1 MKQTNFKEAQFFVE
15 ESRKLGQE
23 SLSGPGSSVI
33 NANEVTNLIKETI
46 KEYNIKSILDL
57 GCGDWNWLQHIALKD
72 IEYQGWD
79 ADMDM
84 IIQNQFNHGKNN
96 INFYVKDIV
105 QDHYPDVDLIICR
118 DVLFHM
124 PIALANHVIL
134 KSKSTCKYF
143 ISTSF
148 RDIDDNTGI
157 PNGLNWGYYSI
168 NLNKNPFNLFDNEIK
183 FQREML
189 GASHDGITLS
199 PKRYICLY
207 DFSNFQKKFSEQ
219 N

>member
-1 MKQTNFKEAQFFVE
+1 MKQTNFKEAQLFVQ
-15 ESRKLGQE
+15 ESRKLNQE
-23 SLSGPGSSVI
+23 SLSGPGSTTA
-33 NANEVTNLIKETI
+33 NAVEVSSLIQETI
-46 KEYNIKSILDL
+46 KEYEIKSILDL
-57 GCGDWNWLQHIALKD
+57 GCGDWNWFQHIQLEG

-84 IIQNQFNHGKNN
+84 IIQNQFNHGKSN

-105 QDHYPDVDLIICR
+105 QDNYPDVDLIICR

-134 KSKSTCKYF
+134 KSKSACKYF

-148 RDIDDNTGI
+148 REINTNTGI
-157 PNGLNWGYYSI
+157 AHGLNWGYYSI
-168 NLNKNPFNLFDNEIK
+168 NLNKNPFNLFCDEMK
-183 FQREML
+183 FKREML
-189 GASHDGITLS
+189 GTSHDGITLS

-207 DFSNFQKKFSEQ
+207 DFSNFQKKFSQ
-219 N
+219 KN

>member
-1 MKQTNFKEAQFFVE
+1 MKQTNFREAQLFVE
-15 ESRKLGQE
+15 ESRKLDQE
-23 SLSGPGSSVI
+23 SLSGPGSSVV
-33 NANEVTNLIKETI
+33 NASEVTNLIKETI
-46 KEYNIKSILDL
+46 KQYNIKSILDL
-57 GCGDWNWLQHIALKD
+57 GCGDWNWFQHIELKD

-84 IIQNQFNHGKNN
+84 IIQNQFNHGESN
-96 INFYVKDIV
+96 INFYVNDIV
-105 QDHYPDVDLIICR
+105 QDNYPDVDLIICR

-124 PIALANHVIL
+124 PMSLANHIISKA
-134 KSKSTCKYF
+134 KSACKYF

-148 RDIDDNTGI
+148 RDVDVNTGI

-189 GASHDGITLS
+189 GASRDGITLS

-207 DFSNFQKKFSEQ
+207 DFFNFQKKFSEQ

>member
-1 MKQTNFKEAQFFVE
+1 MKETNFKEAQIFVE
-15 ESRKLGQE
+15 ESKSLGQE
-23 SLSGPGSSVI
+23 SMSGPGSTLA
-33 NANEVTNLIKETI
+33 NAAEATELIVESI
-46 KEYNIKSILDL
+46 SRYNIKSILDL
-57 GCGDWNWLQHIALKD
+57 GCGDWNWFQHINLEG

-79 ADMDM
+79 AHMDM
-84 IIQNQFNHGKNN
+84 IIQNQFNHGESN
-96 INFYVKDIV
+96 INFYVKDII
-105 QDHYPDVDLIICR
+105 QDSYPDVDLIICR

-134 KSKSTCKYF
+134 KSKSACKYF

-148 RDIDDNTGI
+148 RDVNFNTGI
-157 PNGLNWGYYSI
+157 PSGSKWGYYSI
-168 NLNKNPFNLFDNEIK
+168 NLNQNPFNLSTTEIK
-183 FQREML
+183 YEREML
-189 GASHDGITLS
+189 GASHDGIVLS